1 MKCSILFVIMP
12 SCKLAAAMTLIIKY
26 SSNSTSFWFQSLRL
40 ATLKKIEMIRPETW
54 QVYWFD
60 DIMLCAKLSYAKS
73 LIFWG
78 DAVALWGPLWPFVAL
93 WQSMSRRPG
102 DLNCHVNAWSLSYYV
117 RHYVSIFWMLITRT
131 HYRSHNARILYTL
144 RAYIVYITRV
154 YCICAFAVCCLP
166 FAVCCM
172 TYAVCSAI

>member
-1 MKCSILFVIMP
+1 MKNL
-12 SCKLAAAMTLIIKY
+12 
-26 SSNSTSFWFQSLRL
+26 
-40 ATLKKIEMIRPETW
+40 EMIRPETW

-60 DIMLCAKLSYAKS
+60 DIMLCAKLSDYAKS

-102 DLNCHVNAWSLSYYV
+102 DLNCHVNAWLLSYYV

-131 HYRSHNARILYTL
+131 HYRSHNVRILYIL
-144 RAYIVYITRV
+144 RTYIVYITCV
-154 YCICAFAVCCLP
+154 CCICAFAVCRLPFAVCRLP

-172 TYAVCSAI
+172 LYAVCRVLFVVL